1 MKISSTL
8 TKQQLREKLQNLS
21 ERVEWL
27 EAQIQDHEMSS
38 PVIWFINSRYKTKFF
53 KGEKDE

>member
-1 MKISSTL
+1 MKTSSTL

-27 EAQIQDHEMSS
+27 ETQIQEHQLSS
-38 PVIWFINSRYKTKFF
+38 EIIWFINSRYKSKFF
-53 KGEKDE
+53 KEEK